1 MAGDRK
7 TDNGLTVKQNVFACK
22 YAETGNGRQSA
33 IYAGYSDNGAEV
45 TATRLLKKTNVK
57 EEIDRQTKYL
67 AEASTW
73 TAQKVLFELG
83 SLYLQA
89 KAENAHGPAKD
100 ILKLLGQHNGLF
112 KEQKTIEHQHTLQ
125 FERMLEDSKKTKDIT
140 PSIPEIAMDQQLNV

>member
-33 IYAGYSDNGAEV
+33 IYAGYSENGAHDIGS
-45 TATRLLKKTNVK
+45 RLLKNVQVKK
-57 EEIDRQTKYL
+57 EIERQQKYL
-67 AEASTW
+67 GEASTW
-73 TAQKVLFELG
+73 TAQKVLYELG
-83 SLYLQA
+83 VLYSQA

-100 ILKLLGQHNGLF
+100 ILKMLGQHNGLF
-112 KEQKTIEHQHTLQ
+112 KEQKTVEHQHTLQ

-140 PSIPEIAMDQQLNV
+140 PSIPAITMDQQLNV

>member
-33 IYAGYSDNGAEV
+33 IYAGYSENGAEV
-45 TATRLLKKTNVK
+45 TATRLLKKTNVT
-57 EEIDRQTKYL
+57 EEIDRQSKYL

-83 SLYLQA
+83 SYLQA

-112 KEQKTIEHQHTLQ
+112 KEQKTIEHHHTLQ